1 MGVQP
6 TRLKTQAE
14 MQLAEQFAGLGAV
27 SPGQA
32 DAFKRFE
39 AQGLPHRRVEAYHFT
54 DLRAS
59 LREALPPAAKP
70 DAAAIRAAHLRLGV
84 PHAPCRIVLLDGHFI
99 AELSSSAPDGVQF
112 GVNLGSHLAGFPDDA
127 MLDLVAAFGPHGV
140 AIKVAD
146 GVAVG
151 GAIELLHLHS
161 LGEPRAIFAQDF
173 VQVGDGASLTLLET
187 HAGQGDSD
195 HRHTMQTLVLG
206 AGASVAHVSTAA
218 PGTGF
223 CVHSQQVRLGAKA
236 SFESFALLA
245 GGKLTRRQIFL
256 KFTGE
261 HATASLNG
269 VSLLRGNEHIDTTL
283 TVDHAAPHCN
293 SRETFR
299 HIIDGEATGV
309 FQGKII
315 VRPGAQK
322 TDGKMMSK
330 AVLLSESGIMN
341 NKPELEIFADDVV
354 CGHGATVGA
363 LDEDQLFYAQ
373 QRGIPKQEAQALL
386 LEAFAGEVIDTISH
400 EETAARL
407 RDIVAQWLTERKA

>member
-1 MGVQP
+1 MV
-6 TRLKTQAE
+6 
-14 MQLAEQFAGLGAV
+14 
-27 SPGQA
+27 
-32 DAFKRFE
+32 
-39 AQGLPHRRVEAYHFT
+39 
-54 DLRAS
+54 
-59 LREALPPAAKP
+59 
-70 DAAAIRAAHLRLGV
+70 
-84 PHAPCRIVLLDGHFI
+84 
-99 AELSSSAPDGVQF
+99 
-112 GVNLGSHLAGFPDDA
+112 
-127 MLDLVAAFGPHGV
+127 
-140 AIKVAD
+140 
-146 GVAVG
+146 
-151 GAIELLHLHS
+151 
-161 LGEPRAIFAQDF
+161 
-173 VQVGDGASLTLLET
+173 
-187 HAGQGDSD
+187 
-195 HRHTMQTLVLG
+195 
-206 AGASVAHVSTAA
+206 
-218 PGTGF
+218 
-223 CVHSQQVRLGAKA
+223 
-236 SFESFALLA
+236 ESFALLA

-400 EETAARL
+400 EPTREMMLDHL
-407 RDIVAQWLTERKA
+407 RNWLANRNATP

>member
-1 MGVQP
+1 MGAQP
-6 TRLKTQAE
+6 TRLRTQAE
-14 MQLAEQFAGLGAV
+14 TQLAEQFAGLGNVLPAQ
-27 SPGQA
+27 S

-39 AQGLPHRRVEAYHFT
+39 AQGLPHRRVEPYHFT
-54 DLRAS
+54 DIRAA
-59 LREALPPAAKP
+59 LREALPPASKP
-70 DAAAIRAAHLRLGV
+70 DKAAIRAAHLRLGV
-84 PHAPCRIVLLDGHFI
+84 PRSTCRIVLLDGHFI
-99 AELSSSAPDGVQF
+99 AELSSPAPDGVHF

-140 AIKVAD
+140 SIRVAD
-146 GVAVG
+146 NVAVAD
-151 GAIELLHLHS
+151 AIELRHLHS
-161 LGEPRAIFAQDF
+161 QGLPQTVYAQDF

-187 HAGQGDSD
+187 HAGQGDAD
-195 HRHTMQTLVLG
+195 QRQTMQTLVLG
-206 AGASVAHVSTAA
+206 AGANVAHISTAA
-218 PGTGF
+218 PGAGF
-223 CVHSQQVRLGAKA
+223 SVHSQQARLGAKA
-236 SFESFALLA
+236 RFESFALLT

-261 HATASLNG
+261 NATASLNG
-269 VSLLRGNEHIDTTL
+269 VTLLSGNEHIDTTL
-283 TVDHAAPHCN
+283 TVDHAAPHCT

-330 AVLLSESGIMN
+330 AILLSEAAIMN

-373 QRGIPKQEAQALL
+373 QRGIPKQKAQALL

-400 EETAARL
+400 KDTALRL
-407 RDIVAQWLTERKA
+407 RDDVAQWLAERKA